1 MSEDASRFGLPQMEA
16 FSSTLRTTFVNI
28 GFFAAMLLL
37 IPAVAGQVARNAVV
51 IDPIVVPQALID
63 RGVTPE
69 VAANRLWDGLQDFA
83 RTASIA
89 RTTIV
94 AVPDSQLVEFSLPDT
109 SLSLDSILKQVR
121 QFFGVY
127 ETHIAGEIICE
138 TADCATAGQRLRLR
152 VIRATAEVVDLPPI
166 GSRSE
171 ADYFR
176 EAAGG
181 IYDILD
187 PFVAIAARAAT
198 DPDGA
203 ATRARRLA
211 LSGHADA
218 PWAFNLLGD
227 IERNA
232 HRFEAAAAEY
242 RAALDL
248 DPNFTLARLNLAR
261 ALAGSGDHDGA
272 STAIADAAA
281 RDPDATGLLAARAE
295 VELAAGNREAALEH
309 FLAAAEATPLD
320 PTLLV
325 DAGTLELALGREE
338 EAIAHLEE
346 ALDLDPGHPEALRIL
361 GETYRE
367 KGNVAAAERL
377 FQDRA
382 DYAPNSAE
390 AHLAI
395 AELLAERGD
404 LAAAAPHYDRVVVLA
419 PDNVEHALA
428 RARLLLDLGR
438 YAQAVDGLAPFADA
452 EPPHADAVLL
462 LAEVLEAFDR
472 PDQAADRYRQFLALG
487 PDATG
492 RETAEAALARLP

>member
-1 MSEDASRFGLPQMEA
+1 MSEESGRFGLPQMEA
-16 FSSTLRTTFVNI
+16 LSSTLRTTFVNL
-28 GFFAAMLLL
+28 GFFAATLLL
-37 IPAVAGQVARNAVV
+37 IPAVASQMARNAVV

-89 RTTIV
+89 RATIV

-109 SLSLDSILKQVR
+109 GLSLDSILKQVR
-121 QFFGVY
+121 QFFGAY
-127 ETHIAGEIICE
+127 ETHIAGEIVCE

-152 VIRATAEVVDLPPI
+152 VIRATAEVIDLPPI

-171 ADYFR
+171 AEYFR
-176 EAAGG
+176 EAAAG

-203 ATRARRLA
+203 ATHARRLA
-211 LSGHADA
+211 LTGHPDA

-232 HRFEAAAAEY
+232 GRFETAAVEY

-261 ALAGSGDHDGA
+261 ALAGGGELDA
-272 STAIADAAA
+272 AATAIADAPS
-281 RDPDATGLLAARAE
+281 RDPESAGLFTARAE
-295 VELAAGNREAALEH
+295 LDLTAGNRAAAVEH
-309 FLAAAEATPLD
+309 LLAAAEAAPLD
-320 PTLLV
+320 PDLLV
-325 DAGTLELALGREE
+325 EAGTLELALGRDD
-338 EAIAHLEE
+338 EAVAHLEE
-346 ALDLDPGHPEALRIL
+346 ALDLEPGHPEALRIL
-361 GETYRE
+361 GESYRE
-367 KGNVAAAERL
+367 KGNVVAAERL
-377 FQDRA
+377 FQDWA

-404 LAAAAPHYDRVVVLA
+404 LKGAAPHYDRVVVLA
-419 PDNVEHALA
+419 PENPEHAIA
-428 RARLLLDLGR
+428 RARVLLALGR

-452 EPPHADAVLL
+452 DPPQPEAVLL
-462 LAEVLEAFDR
+462 LAEVLEAFGR
-472 PDQAADRYRQFLALG
+472 PEQAAARYRQVLSLDADG
-487 PDATG
+487 PG
-492 RETAEAALARLP
+492 RRIAEAALARLP